1 MPDAAIAKRLAS
13 MLARF
18 GEYATDPARHGFD
31 DSTPAG
37 RAYAARQLNAI
48 REELAATDPLAAKLF
63 PEIPLEASLEE
74 LGTIAAQMYD
84 FISPAESAQ
93 PRGAGT
99 GIVNSPITINLEG
112 GALAGIKDI
121 GELIRN
127 AVSSAMGT
135 VSSTLE
141 GLGVKAAEE
150 EAEAEAEPAAPETVA
165 DAAPGQNRGT
175 PVCNGV
181 TLALPGFK
189 DQAEAIARRMAEIG
203 ALGPG
208 MTQEHRDEMADLSRQ
223 LAELVVR
230 AHTPHE

>member
-1 MPDAAIAKRLAS
+1 MPDADKAKRLAALLS
-13 MLARF
+13 RF

-31 DSTPAG
+31 DATPEG

-48 REELAATDPLAAKLF
+48 REEVAATDPLAAKLF
-63 PEIPLEASLEE
+63 PEVPLEASLEE
-74 LGTIAAQMYD
+74 LGTIAGQMYD
-84 FISPAESAQ
+84 FISPGESSQ
-93 PRGAGT
+93 PRGVGS

-112 GALAGIKDI
+112 GALEGIKDV

-127 AVSSAMGT
+127 AVASAMGT
-135 VSSTLE
+135 VTLTLDRMAIRPDD
-141 GLGVKAAEE
+141 GE
-150 EAEAEAEPAAPETVA
+150 EAPEAGQETDRPGAEAPSGRDCGAAVP
-165 DAAPGQNRGT
+165 
-175 PVCNGV
+175 NGV

-189 DQAEAIARRMAEIG
+189 DQAEAIARRMADIG

-208 MTQEHRDEMADLSRQ
+208 MTQEDRDEMADLSRQ

>member
-1 MPDAAIAKRLAS
+1 MLDAAMAKRLAG
-13 MLARF
+13 MLSRF

-31 DSTPAG
+31 DATPEG

-48 REELAATDPLAAKLF
+48 REEIAAADPLAAKLF

-74 LGTIAAQMYD
+74 LGTIAGQMLD
-84 FISPAESAQ
+84 FISPADASQ
-93 PRGAGT
+93 PRGVGS

-121 GELIRN
+121 GELVRN
-127 AVSSAMGT
+127 AVASAMGT
-135 VSSTLE
+135 VSSALE
-141 GLGVKAAEE
+141 GLGAKAEE
-150 EAEAEAEPAAPETVA
+150 ADRKAGPEAEPC
-165 DAAPGQNRGT
+165 APGTEDGAAHDCGPAVR
-175 PVCNGV
+175 NGV

-189 DQAEAIARRMAEIG
+189 DQAESIARRMAEIA

-230 AHTPHE
+230 AHMPNE